1 MKKHTVVFFLIFAL
15 CLIQCGGKKRE
26 EGEAAVNN
34 APVVQNITLLPL
46 HPTVQSEITARI
58 LSSDKDG
65 DPITYQ
71 VKWFVNGQEIG
82 EGMSFH
88 YGDIKKGDNI
98 FAEVTPHDG
107 KVSGATVRSSEITI
121 GGLPPRIVSLSIMP
135 EVVYVTTPQVVL
147 NALFEDPD
155 QDPINLIVHWLAKDQ
170 VLPDTSN
177 VLNLPPID
185 LRKNDVITGAAFAD
199 DGQHRSEAFSFEITV
214 ANSPPA
220 FTTKIDS
227 VKCSTDSVHY
237 TLPIYD
243 PDGDPLEF
251 ELLDAPSGISID
263 AEQGVI
269 HGDAGESGAFEVMV
283 RATDTDGAYLDAQ
296 FTLTPK

>member
-1 MKKHTVVFFLIFAL
+1 MKKHAVVFLLIFAF
-15 CLIQCGGKKRE
+15 CLTRCGGKKE
-26 EGEAAVNN
+26 EGEVAVNN

-82 EGMSFH
+82 EGMSFS
-88 YGDIKKGDNI
+88 YSDIKKGDNI

-107 KVSGATVRSSEITI
+107 KVNGATVRSSEITI

-155 QDPINLIVHWLAKDQ
+155 QDTINLIVHWLAKDQ

-177 VLNLPPID
+177 VLNLPP
-185 LRKNDVITGAAFAD
+185 LGLKKNDVITGAAFAD
-199 DGQHRSEAFSFEITV
+199 DGQYRSEAFSFEISV

-220 FTTKIDS
+220 FTTKSDS
-227 VKCSTDSVHY
+227 VKCATDSVHY

-243 PDGDPLEF
+243 PDGDTLEF
-251 ELLDAPSGISID
+251 ELLDAPTGINID
-263 AEQGVI
+263 AGQGI
-269 HGDAGESGAFEVMV
+269 IYGDAGESEAFEVMV

>member
-1 MKKHTVVFFLIFAL
+1 MKKRAVVFSLIFAF
-15 CLIQCGGKKRE
+15 CFIRCGGKKE
-26 EGEAAVNN
+26 EGEAAANN
-34 APVVQNITLLPL
+34 PPIVQNITLLPL

-71 VKWFVNGQEIG
+71 VKWFVNGQQIG
-82 EGMSFH
+82 EGMSLV
-88 YGDIKKGDNI
+88 YSDIKKGDNI

-107 KVSGATVRSSEITI
+107 KVSGATVRSGEITI
-121 GGLPPRIVSLSIMP
+121 GGLPPRIVSLSIVP

-147 NALFEDPD
+147 SALFEDPD
-155 QDPINLIVHWLAKDQ
+155 QDPINLIVHWLANDQ

-177 VLNLPPID
+177 VLNLPP
-185 LRKNDVITGAAFAD
+185 LGLKKNDVITGAAFAD
-199 DGQHRSEAFSFEITV
+199 DGQHRSEAFSFEITIT
-214 ANSPPA
+214 NSPPA
-220 FTTKIDS
+220 FTTKMDS

-243 PDGDPLEF
+243 PDGDALEF
-251 ELLDAPSGISID
+251 ALLDAPGGINID
-263 AEQGVI
+263 ARQGI
-269 HGDAGESGAFEVMV
+269 IYGDAGESEAFEVMV

-296 FTLTPK
+296 FTLTSK

>member
-1 MKKHTVVFFLIFAL
+1 LKKHATVFFLILAF
-15 CLIQCGGKKRE
+15 CLIRCGVRKE
-26 EGEAAVNN
+26 EGETAVNN
-34 APVVQNITLLPL
+34 PPVVQNITLLPL

-65 DPITYQ
+65 DPISYQ

-82 EGMSFH
+82 EGMSFA
-88 YGDIKKGDNI
+88 YSDIKKGDNI

-121 GGLPPRIVSLSIMP
+121 SGLPPRIVSLSIMP

-155 QDPINLIVHWLAKDQ
+155 QDTINLIVHWLAKDQ

-177 VLNLPPID
+177 VLNLPP
-185 LRKNDVITGAAFAD
+185 LGLKKNDVITGAAFAD
-199 DGQHRSEAFSFEITV
+199 DGQHRSEAFSFEIFV

-220 FTTKIDS
+220 FTTKTDS
-227 VKCSTDSVHY
+227 VKCATDSVHY

-251 ELLDAPSGISID
+251 ELLDAPTGINID
-263 AEQGVI
+263 AGQGI
-269 HGDAGESGAFEVMV
+269 IYGDAGEDEAFEVMV

>member
-1 MKKHTVVFFLIFAL
+1 MKKHAVVFFLIFAL
-15 CLIQCGGKKRE
+15 CLIQCGGKKE

-34 APVVQNITLLPL
+34 PPVVQNITLLPL

-58 LSSDKDG
+58 LGSDKDG

-82 EGMSFH
+82 EGMSFAH
-88 YGDIKKGDNI
+88 SDIKKGDNI
-98 FAEVTPHDG
+98 YAEVTPHDG

-135 EVVYVTTPQVVL
+135 EIIYVTTPQIVL

-155 QDPINLIVHWLAKDQ
+155 QDTINLVVHWLAKDR

-177 VLNLPPID
+177 VLHLSSLD
-185 LRKNDVITGAAFAD
+185 LKKNEVITGAAFAD
-199 DGQHRSEAFSFEITV
+199 DGQHRSEAFSFEISI
-214 ANSPPA
+214 ANSPPSFA
-220 FTTKIDS
+220 TKTDS
-227 VKCSTDSVHY
+227 VKCATDSVHY

-243 PDGDPLEF
+243 PDGDSLEF
-251 ELLDAPSGISID
+251 QLLEAPTGINID
-263 AEQGVI
+263 AEQGI
-269 HGDAGESGAFEVMV
+269 IYGDAGESEAFEVMV
-283 RATDTDGAYLDAQ
+283 RATDTDGAYLDAH